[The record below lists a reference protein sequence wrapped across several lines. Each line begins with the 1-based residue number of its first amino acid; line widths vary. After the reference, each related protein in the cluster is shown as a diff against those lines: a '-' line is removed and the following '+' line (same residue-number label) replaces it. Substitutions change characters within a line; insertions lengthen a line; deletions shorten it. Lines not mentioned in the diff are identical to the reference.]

1 VPAKDEVFSPAKRLK
16 LESHPLLFEGGGGQF
31 SDDEED
37 ESAPLPMEER
47 LLTPK
52 EKVTKV
58 NVEARLA
65 FYAKREQLH
74 DMRSVNEKRDKRAR
88 LTIAPCPILCVKE
101 QSLPLTQTEIDGV
114 LKSIIEYVKYK
125 YIWSKFI
132 SAQTTN
138 YFEIYL
144 Q

>member
-1 VPAKDEVFSPAKRLK
+1 M
-16 LESHPLLFEGGGGQF
+16 LFEGGNSQF

-88 LTIAPCPILCVKE
+88 LTIAPCPVICIKE
-101 QSLPLTQTEIDGV
+101 QNFALTHMEIDMV
-114 LKSIIEYVKYK
+114 LKSIVK
-125 YIWSKFI
+125 
-132 SAQTTN
+132 
-138 YFEIYL
+138 
-144 Q
+144 

>member
-1 VPAKDEVFSPAKRLK
+1 MFSPAKRLK
-16 LESHPLLFEGGGGQF
+16 LENHPLLFEGGSSQF

-47 LLTPK
+47 LLTPM

-88 LTIAPCPILCVKE
+88 LTIAPCPVLFVKE
-101 QSLPLTQTEIDGV
+101 QSFGLSQIEIDGV
-114 LKSIIEYVKYK
+114 LKSIVE
-125 YIWSKFI
+125 
-132 SAQTTN
+132 
-138 YFEIYL
+138 
-144 Q
+144 